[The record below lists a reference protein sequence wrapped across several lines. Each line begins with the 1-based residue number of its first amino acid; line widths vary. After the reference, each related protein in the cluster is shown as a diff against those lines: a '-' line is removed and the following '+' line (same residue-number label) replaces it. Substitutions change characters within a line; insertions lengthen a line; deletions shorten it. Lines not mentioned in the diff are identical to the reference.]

1 MAVAEH
7 LHGVV
12 PREQAVALLLVDV
25 KVLIRIVVVHV
36 PWHVEPDAAHGVH
49 DLAHGVPLHNHL
61 IVRLKAYQLGDF
73 LVEILDPPVSAAIVV
88 IHGVDALDIPGDI
101 HHGIPGNRHHR
112 GLLVGHVVAGQQ
124 HRVRIAAAP
133 RVPAQDQNCVVVLT
147 LPLPVAAGAGP
158 LAPVDLLHR
167 IGGFFRLLG
176 LCLAGVEVRPDEQAL
191 PGQDP
196 RQGHSQN
203 CGCGDQPLLPPGQ
216 SGPSLWGTSFSIH
229 LVRHGATPFP
239 SFSSR

>member
-1 MAVAEH
+1 MQ
-7 LHGVV
+7 GVTV
-12 PREQAVALLLVDV
+12 
-25 KVLIRIVVVHV
+25 IHV
-36 PWHVEPDAAHGVH
+36 PGHIEPDAAHSVH
-49 DLAHGVPLHNHL
+49 DLAHGLPLHNHL
-61 IVRLKAYQLGDF
+61 IVRLKAHQLGNL
-73 LVEILDPPVSAAIVV
+73 LVEILDAPVSTAVPVV
-88 IHGVDALDIPGDI
+88 NRVDLLDIPGDI
-101 HHGIPGNRHHR
+101 HHSVPGNGHHR

-191 PGQDP
+191 PGQNS

-203 CGCGDQPLLPPGQ
+203 CGCGNQPLLPPGQ